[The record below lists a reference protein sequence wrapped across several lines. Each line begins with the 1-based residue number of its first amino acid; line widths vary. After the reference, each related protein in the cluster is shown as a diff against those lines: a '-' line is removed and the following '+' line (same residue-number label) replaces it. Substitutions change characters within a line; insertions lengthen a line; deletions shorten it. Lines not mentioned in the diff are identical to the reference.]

1 MHQSHPRFPEFEYY
15 QPKSSK
21 EAVDFLRKHANQSRP
36 FAGGTDCLNQIRDKK
51 NLPRYLVDLKAIED
65 YKKINFDPTTGLTIG
80 AAVSLNQI
88 ISDPHISE
96 VYPLLSDSSQEVGGY
111 QLRNRATLV
120 GNLCNASPCGD
131 TIGACLVYSGIL
143 TIVGP
148 DNQRIVELKD
158 FFEGPGK
165 TILRPDEIVACISFP
180 IPPSGARGSYQS
192 IGRNKVGDL
201 AIAAV
206 TVLGYDNR
214 DSLSGYEFLITLT
227 AVAPIVKFATSAQ
240 ELLKLKPIN
249 KNLLVEASSSCANE
263 SRPINDI
270 RSSAQYRKDMIQML
284 AFRGLTMTCDLLNLT
299 F

>member
-1 MHQSHPRFPEFEYY
+1 MHQAHPRFPEFEYY

-21 EAVDFLRKHANQSRP
+21 EAVDFLSEHANQSRP

-51 NLPRYLVDLKAIED
+51 IHPRYLVDLKAIEGI
-65 YKKINFDPTTGLTIG
+65 KKINYDPQKGLIIG

-88 ISDPHISE
+88 IHHPQIAE
-96 VYPLLSDSSQEVGGY
+96 YYPLLAETAQEVGGY
-111 QLRNRATLV
+111 QLRNRATMV

-131 TIGACLVYSGIL
+131 TIGACLVYSGAL
-143 TIVGP
+143 TIIGSDYKRTVK
-148 DNQRIVELKD
+148 LKD

-165 TILRPDEIVACISFP
+165 TNLRPGEIVEDISFP
-180 IPPSGARGSYQS
+180 LPPKSAKGAYQS

-206 TVLGYDNR
+206 TVLGFEN
-214 DSLSGYEFLITLT
+214 SNCLSGYEFLITLT

-240 ELLKLKPIN
+240 DILKDKPIN
-249 KNLLVEASSSCANE
+249 KKTLDEAASQCAEE
-263 SRPINDI
+263 SKPISDI

-284 AFRGLTMTCDLLNLT
+284 ALRGLNKTCELLKISL
-299 F
+299 